1 MIEKVNSKE
10 AREFLNK
17 YFKDYSNNND
27 PYENI
32 AIYKYENIVGAIS
45 YSVIYERA
53 EINYIVVDE
62 ESRHQGIGTK
72 LLIFALEDVIKA
84 GCTIVTLEVRKSNK
98 EAINLYLKQGFKEV
112 AKREKYYKN
121 EDGIL
126 MSKELR

>member
-10 AREFLNK
+10 AKEFLNK
-17 YFKDYSNNND
+17 HFKDYSNNND

-62 ESRHQGIGTK
+62 ESRHQGIATK
-72 LLIFALEDVIKA
+72 LLIFALEDMIKV